1 MHIAFVT
8 KSSSGSAFSLYD
20 GNLCVMESE
29 SFSDLFTLNFH
40 LQALVKKYKIKKGLL
55 VVHDK
60 DKNIV
65 DLSIAEDDNYFIS

>member
-8 KSSSGSAFSLYD
+8 KSAAGSAFSLYD
-20 GNLCVMESE
+20 SNLCVMESE

-40 LQALVKKYKIKKGLL
+40 LQALVKKYNIKKGLL

-60 DKNIV
+60 DENKVGI
-65 DLSIAEDDNYFIS
+65 SIAEDENYFIS

>member
-1 MHIAFVT
+1 MHIALVT
-8 KSSSGSAFSLYD
+8 KSAAGSAFSLYD

-40 LQALVKKYKIKKGLL
+40 LQALVKKHNIKKGLL

-60 DKNIV
+60 DENKVGI
-65 DLSIAEDDNYFIS
+65 SIAKDENYFIS

>member
-1 MHIAFVT
+1 MHIALVT
-8 KSSSGSAFSLYD
+8 KSATGSAFSLYD

-40 LQALVKKYKIKKGLL
+40 LQALVKKYNIKKGLL

-60 DKNIV
+60 DENKVGI
-65 DLSIAEDDNYFIS
+65 SIAKDENYFVS

>member
-1 MHIAFVT
+1 MHIALVT
-8 KSSSGSAFSLYD
+8 KSAAGSAFSLYD

-40 LQALVKKYKIKKGLL
+40 LQALVKKYNIKKGLL

-60 DKNIV
+60 DKNKVGI
-65 DLSIAEDDNYFIS
+65 SIAEDDNYFIS